1 MTPIP
6 GRWHDDSGVLDLNS
20 PAPAMQA
27 ALAFAVYGLRLRA
40 EGISPGPVEATI
52 TIADRTGHLMGRL
65 DLDARDARW
74 MVDAISDKLGIDY
87 GPWRA
92 ESVDRMLADYA
103 QSSPYNPDGGR

>member
-6 GRWHDDSGVLDLNS
+6 GRWHDDSGVLDLNP
-20 PAPAMQA
+20 PAPATQA
-27 ALAFAVYGLRLRA
+27 ALAFALYGLRLQA

-65 DLDARDARW
+65 DLDARDAQW
-74 MVDAISDKLGIDY
+74 MVDAISGKLEIDY

-92 ESVDRMLADYA
+92 ESVDRLLTDHA
-103 QSSPYNPDGGR
+103 QSNPYNWYEGR